1 MQQNKFHRIY
11 VNNHISINNQLKI
24 DSNIV
29 NHIRNVLRIRH
40 NENIIVFNGDGKEY
54 IAEVHYKEELII
66 LIKSENPL
74 RKIDT
79 HKIILAQCI
88 PSAKHMD
95 LAIQKS
101 VEIGINGIIP
111 IISER
116 SHPGN
121 HKKKKVH
128 WENIIVSATEQSNGL
143 FLAKLNNTITL
154 KEFLDEV
161 DGNDAQKICFH
172 MSGRKISQ
180 SDKNYRSHIILIG
193 PEGGFSKEE
202 IDLVRRYNWNIVSLG
217 DRILRTETASM
228 VAQTIL
234 RNF

>member
-1 MQQNKFHRIY
+1 LQQNKLHRIY
-11 VNNHISINNQLKI
+11 VNNHILINNALKI

-29 NHIRNVLRIRH
+29 NHIKNVLRIRH
-40 NENIIVFNGDGKEY
+40 NEKIIVFNGDGKEY
-54 IAEVHYKEELII
+54 VAEVQHGEELII
-66 LIKSENPL
+66 SIKSENPL
-74 RKIDT
+74 RKINP

-101 VEIGINGIIP
+101 VEIGINEITP

-116 SHPGN
+116 SHPGE
-121 HKKKKVH
+121 HKKKKIH
-128 WENIIVSATEQSNGL
+128 WENIIISATEQSNGL
-143 FLAKLNNTITL
+143 FLAKLNNIITL

-161 DGNDAQKICFH
+161 DGGDAQKICFH
-172 MSGRKISQ
+172 ISGRKISQ
-180 SDKNYRSHIILIG
+180 SDKNSQSHIILIG

-202 IDLVRRYNWNIVSLG
+202 IALVERYNWNIISLG

-234 RNF
+234 RDF

>member
-11 VNNHISINNQLKI
+11 VNNHISVNNKLKV

-29 NHIRNVLRIRH
+29 NHIKNVLRIRH
-40 NENIIVFNGDGKEY
+40 NEKIIVFNGDGKEY
-54 IAEVHYKEELII
+54 IAEVHHEEELII

-74 RKIDT
+74 REIDA

-101 VEIGINGIIP
+101 VEIGINEITP

-116 SHPGN
+116 SHPGD
-121 HKKKKVH
+121 HKKKKIH
-128 WENIIVSATEQSNGL
+128 WENIIVGATEQSNGL
-143 FLAKLNNTITL
+143 FLAKLNNTTTL

-161 DGNDAQKICFH
+161 DKDDAQKICFH
-172 MSGRKISQ
+172 MSGRKMSQ
-180 SDKNYRSHIILIG
+180 ADKKYSSHIMLIG
-193 PEGGFSKEE
+193 PEGGFSNSE
-202 IDLVRRYNWNIVSLG
+202 IRLIERYNWNIIGLG
-217 DRILRTETASM
+217 DRILRTETAAI
-228 VAQTIL
+228 VAQTLL
-234 RNF
+234 RDF

>member
-1 MQQNKFHRIY
+1 MQQNKLHRIY
-11 VNNHISINNQLKI
+11 VNNHISINNELEI
-24 DSNIV
+24 DSNAI

-40 NENIIVFNGDGKEY
+40 NEKIIVFNGDGKEY
-54 IAEVHYKEELII
+54 IAEVHYEEELMI
-66 LIKSENPL
+66 LIKSENSL

-101 VEIGINGIIP
+101 VEIGINEIVP

-121 HKKKKVH
+121 YEKKKTH

-143 FLAKLNNTITL
+143 FLAKLNNTVAL

-161 DGNDAQKICFH
+161 DESGAQKICFH
-172 MSGRKISQ
+172 MSGRKINQ
-180 SDKNYRSHIILIG
+180 SDKNFQSHIILIG

-202 IDLVRRYNWNIVSLG
+202 IDLVERYNWNIISLG

-234 RNF
+234 RDF

>member
-11 VNNHISINNQLKI
+11 VNNHISINNQLEI
-24 DSNIV
+24 DSNAV

-40 NENIIVFNGDGKEY
+40 NEKIIVFNGDGKEY
-54 IAEVHYKEELII
+54 IAEVHYEEELMI
-66 LIKSENPL
+66 LIKSENSL

-101 VEIGINGIIP
+101 VEIGINEIVP

-121 HKKKKVH
+121 YEKKKTH

-143 FLAKLNNTITL
+143 FLAKLNNTVTL

-161 DGNDAQKICFH
+161 DESGAQKICFH
-172 MSGRKISQ
+172 MSGRKINQ
-180 SDKNYRSHIILIG
+180 SDKNFQSHIILIG

-202 IDLVRRYNWNIVSLG
+202 ISLVERYNWNIISLG

>member
-1 MQQNKFHRIY
+1 MQQNKLHRIY
-11 VNNHISINNQLKI
+11 VNNHISINNELEI
-24 DSNIV
+24 DSNAI

-40 NENIIVFNGDGKEY
+40 NEKIIVFNGDGKEY
-54 IAEVHYKEELII
+54 LAEVHYEEQLII
-66 LIKSENPL
+66 LIKSENSL
-74 RKIDT
+74 RKIDA

-101 VEIGINGIIP
+101 VEIGINEIVP

-121 HKKKKVH
+121 YKKKKTH

-143 FLAKLNNTITL
+143 FLAKLNNTVTL

-161 DGNDAQKICFH
+161 DESGAQKICFH
-172 MSGRKISQ
+172 MSGRKINQ
-180 SDKNYRSHIILIG
+180 SDKNFQSHIILIG

-202 IDLVRRYNWNIVSLG
+202 IDLVERYNWNIISLG

-234 RNF
+234 RDF

>member
-11 VNNHISINNQLKI
+11 VNNHISINNELEI
-24 DSNIV
+24 DSNAV

-40 NENIIVFNGDGKEY
+40 NEKIIVFNGDGKEY
-54 IAEVHYKEELII
+54 IAEVHYEEELMI
-66 LIKSENPL
+66 LIKSENSL

-101 VEIGINGIIP
+101 VEIGINEIVP

-121 HKKKKVH
+121 YKKKKTH
-128 WENIIVSATEQSNGL
+128 WENIIISATEQSNGL
-143 FLAKLNNTITL
+143 FLAKLNNIIDP
-154 KEFLDEV
+154 E
-161 DGNDAQKICFH
+161 
-172 MSGRKISQ
+172 RIS
-180 SDKNYRSHIILIG
+180 
-193 PEGGFSKEE
+193 
-202 IDLVRRYNWNIVSLG
+202 
-217 DRILRTETASM
+217 
-228 VAQTIL
+228 
-234 RNF
+234 

>member
-11 VNNHISINNQLKI
+11 VNNHISVNNKLKV

-29 NHIRNVLRIRH
+29 NHIKNVLRIRH
-40 NENIIVFNGDGKEY
+40 NEKIIVFNGDGKEY
-54 IAEVHYKEELII
+54 IAEVHYEEELMI
-66 LIKSENPL
+66 LIKSENSL

-101 VEIGINGIIP
+101 VEIGIYKIVP

-116 SHPGN
+116 SHPGD
-121 HKKKKVH
+121 HKKKYSH
-128 WENIIVSATEQSNGL
+128 WENIIIHSTEQSNGL
-143 FLAKLNNTITL
+143 FLAKLDEITNL
-154 KEFLDEV
+154 ENFLINVSDDESY
-161 DGNDAQKICFH
+161 KICFH
-172 MSGRKISQ
+172 MSGRKITQ
-180 SDKNYRSHIILIG
+180 NDKNYQSHIILIG
-193 PEGGFSKEE
+193 PEGGFSSNE
-202 IDLVRRYNWNIVSLG
+202 IDLIERYNWNIVSLG
-217 DRILRTETASM
+217 DRILRTETAAI

-234 RNF
+234 RDF

>member
-11 VNNHISINNQLKI
+11 VNNHISVNNKLKV

-29 NHIRNVLRIRH
+29 NHIKNVLRIRH
-40 NENIIVFNGDGKEY
+40 NEKIIVFNGDGKEY
-54 IAEVHYKEELII
+54 IAEVHHEEELII

-74 RKIDT
+74 RKINP

-101 VEIGINGIIP
+101 VEIGINEIVP

-121 HKKKKVH
+121 YKKKKTH

-143 FLAKLNNTITL
+143 FLAKLNNTVTL

-161 DGNDAQKICFH
+161 DESGAQKICFH
-172 MSGRKISQ
+172 MSGRKINQ
-180 SDKNYRSHIILIG
+180 SDKNFQSHIILIG
-193 PEGGFSKEE
+193 QEGGFSKEE
-202 IDLVRRYNWNIVSLG
+202 IDLVERYNWNIISLG

-234 RNF
+234 RDF